1 MDDQAYLSELPSRPK
16 IVFLGTPDFAVPTLE
31 ALIREG
37 YDILSVVTQPDRPK
51 GRGRRLTAS
60 PVKVIAE
67 KNGLHILQP
76 QRLGD
81 AFLNQLSLLKPD
93 ILVVIA
99 FGQIIP
105 KRVLSLPKW
114 GGINIHGSLLPK
126 HRGSAPIQWA
136 IIKNEKRTGLTTMH
150 MDEGLD
156 TGPIFLKQEV
166 DIYKGETAGRL
177 YYRLASLAPD
187 LLIKTLQGL
196 SNGTVKETEQDNSL
210 ATYAPKLTKDQG
222 MIDWSRKAEEL
233 CGLIR
238 GLDPWPG
245 AFTYYNGEMMKF
257 FECDVVPAE
266 NKATTVPGM
275 IKGFNQAG
283 MEIETIDGSLII
295 KEVQVPGKKRMPL
308 SEFIKGRHLAIGT
321 KFADS
326 LS

>member
-1 MDDQAYLSELPSRPK
+1 MDNQTFLSDLPSRPK

-37 YDILSVVTQPDRPK
+37 YDIVSVVTQPDRPR
-51 GRGRRLTAS
+51 GRGRHLASS

-67 KNGLHILQP
+67 KNGLSILQP
-76 QRLGD
+76 QRLD
-81 AFLNQLSLLKPD
+81 DTFLNQLSSLKPD

-105 KRVLSLPKW
+105 KSVLSLPKW

-126 HRGSAPIQWA
+126 YRGSAPIQWA
-136 IIKNEKRTGLTTMH
+136 VINNEKKTGLTTMR

-166 DIYKGETAGRL
+166 DISKGETAGRL
-177 YYRLASLAPD
+177 YDRLASLAPD
-187 LLIKTLQGL
+187 LLLKTLQGL
-196 SNGTVKETEQDNSL
+196 SSGTVKPEEQDDSL
-210 ATYAPKLTKDQG
+210 ATYAPKLKKDQG

-245 AFTYYNGEMMKF
+245 AFTYYNGEMMKL

-266 NKATTVPGM
+266 NTITTVPGM

-295 KEVQVPGKKRMPL
+295 KEIQVPGKKRMPL
-308 SEFIKGRHLAIGT
+308 SEFIKGRHLTIGT
-321 KFADS
+321 TFGGS
-326 LS
+326 LP